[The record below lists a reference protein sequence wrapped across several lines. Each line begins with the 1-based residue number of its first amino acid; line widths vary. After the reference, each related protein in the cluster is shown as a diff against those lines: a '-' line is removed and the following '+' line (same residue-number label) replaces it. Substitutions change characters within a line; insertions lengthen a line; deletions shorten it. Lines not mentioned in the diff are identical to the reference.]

1 MRILRRDISQSQ
13 IWHTYQA
20 ICAML
25 LILLIGC
32 GGSSSSPTLPTSPPL
47 ITSVSIS
54 GSGFTQASVCAKFTA
69 TVSGTGSYDRSVQ
82 WYVNDMIGGSASD
95 GLISSSGTYC
105 APSQLPATN
114 PISIKAVANGDTSK
128 SADISTRVVA
138 ITISPTQVQMYTGA
152 TQQFTALISG
162 AISNS
167 IAWEV
172 NGTVG
177 GNSSVGTISST
188 GLYSAPAQFTN
199 VAISVEAALA
209 EAPTIYAGAN
219 LNLSAQLEITPQNPQ
234 LMYGGTQQFA
244 ATLNGSSAQVN
255 WAATYGSIS
264 PSGLY
269 TASATQSPDTVR
281 AWQNNA
287 SGSTS
292 VRIIG
297 INPTITSISPQPATA
312 IDQITITG
320 TNLRPIATV
329 VFPNASG
336 GQIPVTGA
344 SVGTNS
350 AGTAITVT
358 VPQGSVSGPLF
369 VLTQQGTL
377 APLQSNTLQFR
388 RLARLRIRSP
398 EQDLSAGESVTMKYA
413 LLGDS
418 TPRNITLSA
427 DLGSFSG
434 LTYQAPAVVV
444 SDSFA
449 HIRACIPGTNS
460 CDKLIL
466 GLHPFRI
473 SPEVPLVE
481 TGQSLQLSAILG
493 GGVAGSNWSLLAGGG
508 SLSSSG
514 LYDAGTTTAAGG
526 PAIISAT
533 GNNSS
538 ERTQIGVI
546 GAFPGLVNRINDY
559 IDQHQQDSFGTFVN
573 GLTVVG
579 NRMYVAAGNHLGA
592 YNNIYFWIDVYDITD
607 ALHPLWLTAV
617 EANSAGPLFATGEY
631 LYSYQSTDIAVPGYP
646 NTLTIY
652 KLQNQIPVLKTQIVV
667 PAWDS
672 LSDNQG
678 VLTFVPE
685 LGDAPQ
691 GSVEITI
698 YDLTSGSI
706 TSRDFNILLPTDANY
721 FTPDTAIAVGNRL
734 FVSEETN
741 DLMVGGYL
749 LTYDLSTSPPALVG
763 TINDRSLAFQTSGN
777 FLFGA
782 LGGMNTYDI
791 SGQLPQILS
800 HVDGVNASQLRGT
813 QLLARTL
820 QQGFRM
826 IDLSDPQAPKQTAIL
841 FDGVIEGSNLNQW
854 VGNYIYEV
862 QGDGGIAIFDASA
875 GGGPVERYSLY
886 GGPHL
891 SVTANDMVWQS
902 PNLYAATATRDGAVL
917 SVYDTSSNPI
927 SRVGEYLDVTQQG
940 LSVDSVSN
948 YVYFGMN
955 RNMAVINVSQ
965 PTSPSLVASVPVSAF
980 TLAHAGN
987 SLFAGTSNKSIVVMD
1002 ISNPAHPT
1010 QLSAISLPSVPIK
1023 LRVSNNL
1030 LFVADG
1036 SGGLLIY
1043 DISAPASPVLLSRT
1057 TLFTAVNDAVI
1068 NGSTVFVAAGV
1079 DGLGILDISN
1089 PAHPTFLSKTSLSRF
1104 DPFSNFD
1111 PLTQVLSMGMNNG
1124 LVYVGTDANAMVFG
1138 FDCGNLAVPRVISK
1152 YAYGAFTSTGVGS
1165 LLFNGNELIVG
1176 GTLNSGV
1183 YPATLV
1189 DISKPY
1195 DSIEEYFPPIALQSA
1210 APVGAAR
1217 PALNKISTSPEP
1229 RALHR
1234 FQSHTLDATD
1244 HLRPLVTTAK

>member
-1 MRILRRDISQSQ
+1 MRLLRISVSQSKV
-13 IWHTYQA
+13 WRAYEVASAT
-20 ICAML
+20 L
-25 LILLIGC
+25 LLLLIGC
-32 GGSSSSPTLPTSPPL
+32 GGGSSSPTPPTGPAS
-47 ITSVSIS
+47 ITSVSVS
-54 GSGFTQASVCAKFTA
+54 GSGFSQAGMCANFTA
-69 TVSGTGSYDRSVQ
+69 IVSGTGNYDRSVQ
-82 WYVNDMIGGSASD
+82 WYVNDTIGGTASD
-95 GLISSSGTYC
+95 GLISNSGTYC

-114 PISIKAVANGDTSK
+114 PISIKAVAKGDTSK

-152 TQQFTALISG
+152 TQQFTAIISG
-162 AISNS
+162 AVSNS

-172 NGTVG
+172 NGNVG
-177 GNSSVGTISST
+177 GNATVGTISST
-188 GLYSAPAQFTN
+188 GLYTAPAQFTQ
-199 VAISVEAALA
+199 VAISVEAALP

-234 LMYGGTQQFA
+234 LTYRGTQQFA
-244 ATLNGSSAQVN
+244 ATLNGSPAQVN

-269 TASATQSPDTVR
+269 TASATQSPDTIR

-292 VRIIG
+292 VRIVG

-312 IDQITITG
+312 IAQITITG
-320 TNLRPIATV
+320 TNLNPIATV

-336 GQIPVTGA
+336 GQLSVTGA

-350 AGTAITVT
+350 AGTSITVT

-377 APLQSNTLQFR
+377 TPLQSNTLQFR

-418 TPRNITLSA
+418 TPRNVTFSA

-434 LTYQAPAVVV
+434 ATYQAPAVVA

-449 HIRACIPGTNS
+449 HIRACIAGTNS

-473 SPEVPLVE
+473 SPDVPLVQV
-481 TGQSLQLSAILG
+481 GQSLQLSAILG
-493 GGVAGSNWSLLAGGG
+493 GGVAGANWSLLAGGG
-508 SLSSSG
+508 SLNSSG
-514 LYDAGTTTAAGG
+514 LYDAGTSTAAGG

-533 GNNSS
+533 GNNSTA
-538 ERTQIGVI
+538 RTQIGVT

-559 IDQHQQDSFGTFVN
+559 FDQHQQDSLGTFVN

-592 YNNIYFWIDVYDITD
+592 YNNIYCWIDVYDITD
-607 ALHPLWLTAV
+607 ALHPSWLTAV
-617 EANSAGPLFATGEY
+617 EANSIGPLFATGQY
-631 LYSYQSTDIAVPGYP
+631 LYSYQSTDIVVPGYP

-652 KLQNQIPVLKTQIVV
+652 ELQNQIPVFKIQTVV
-667 PAWDS
+667 PAWES
-672 LSDNQG
+672 LADNQG
-678 VLTFVPE
+678 VLTVIPE
-685 LGDAPQ
+685 SGSAPQ
-691 GSVEITI
+691 GSLEVRM

-721 FTPDTAIAVGNRL
+721 FIPDAAMAVGSRL
-734 FVSEETN
+734 FISEETN
-741 DLMVGGYL
+741 DVMVGGYI
-749 LTYDLSTSPPALVG
+749 LTYDLSTSPPALLG

-782 LGGMNTYDI
+782 IGGMNTYDI
-791 SGQLPQILS
+791 SAQLPQILS
-800 HVDGVNASQLRGT
+800 HVDGVNASQLKGT

-826 IDLSDPQAPKQTAIL
+826 IDMSDPRAPKQTAIL

-875 GGGPVERYSLY
+875 GGGPVEQYSLY

-891 SVTANDMVWQS
+891 SVTANDMLWQS
-902 PNLYAATATRDGAVL
+902 PNLYAATATQDGAVL
-917 SVYDTSSNPI
+917 SVYDTSSSPI

-940 LSVDSVSN
+940 LSVDSANN

-987 SLFAGTSNKSIVVMD
+987 ALFAGTSNKSLVVMD

-1010 QLSAISLPSVPIK
+1010 QVSAISLPNIPIK

-1036 SGGLLIY
+1036 IGGLLIY

-1057 TLFTAVNDAVI
+1057 TVFTAVNDVSI
-1068 NGSTVFVAAGV
+1068 NGSAAFVAADV
-1079 DGLGILDISN
+1079 DGFGILDISN
-1089 PAHPTFLSKTSLSRF
+1089 LAHPTLLSKTSLSRF

-1111 PLTQVLSMGMNNG
+1111 PLTQALSIGMNNG
-1124 LVYVGTDANAMVFG
+1124 VVYVGTNANAIVFG
-1138 FDCGNLAVPRVISK
+1138 FDCGNLAVPRTISK
-1152 YAYGAFTSTGVGS
+1152 YAYGAFTSTAVGS
-1165 LLFNGNELIVG
+1165 ILFNGDEAIVG

-1189 DISKPY
+1189 DISQPF
-1195 DSIEEYFPPIALQSA
+1195 DSIGEYFPPIALQSPA
-1210 APVGAAR
+1210 AVGAAR
-1217 PALNKISTSPEP
+1217 AILNRTSTSPCP
-1229 RALHR
+1229 MVFRR
-1234 FQSHTLDATD
+1234 FQNHLSHAD
-1244 HLRPLVTTAK
+1244 HPRPLVTAAK